1 MYSNK
6 LNLIVFLLFVLISTS
21 WSQTTGKIAGTVSDK
36 SSGEALVGANVL
48 LDGTQLGG
56 SVDQNGAYFIINVSP
71 GSYTLSFEML
81 GYKTVKVEN
90 VKVSVNRT
98 AYVNVTLAPSVL
110 TSDEVVVV
118 TADKFANK
126 KDQTSSMR
134 AVSSDQIDKLPV
146 ETISGVVQMQ
156 AGVVNGHF
164 RGGRSNEVSYM
175 IDGMPVVES
184 FGGNGSTVDLETESV
199 SDLEVITGTFNAEY
213 GRAMSGVV
221 NAVTKDGSPK
231 FKFSASAAS
240 GFYPTGHT
248 DVFIGLS
255 KIDFN
260 RNQDYRF
267 DVEGPILGNKL
278 TFFATLRYQ
287 NSKNHLNG
295 IRRFRVSDYS
305 DYSSDDP
312 SLWYS
317 EHTGD
322 GSFVPM
328 NQSNNVSA
336 MAKLTYKF
344 QDGAKMSLMY
354 NRNDDEWHGYNH
366 AFKYN
371 PDGVGAAYRVSDML
385 TIQFNQM
392 LSRSAF
398 YQINISALKNF
409 NGNYLYKNAAD
420 SARYVHDGY
429 LRSAGDVGFF
439 TGGQQK
445 GHNKRYLDDY
455 NAKFDLTWQPNKQHG
470 LKTGFLFTQH
480 NLDNREQQIRNS
492 YFNTDKENVL
502 LPVDGQLKYIYYRPV
517 VYGDESVYSDIYQV
531 KPYEFSAYLQD
542 KIELE
547 DMVLNIGLRGDYF
560 NPNTV
565 YPSDRRN
572 PGNQIFQ
579 GDASRTSVYN
589 KADASLQFSPR
600 IGLAYQLGDRAVLR
614 FSYGH
619 FFQMPPMYA
628 LYQNNSFLVA
638 PTDYSTTM
646 GNAQLKPQKTVS
658 YEFGLEQQLFD
669 GFNLGVAL
677 YYRDIYDLLSTKVIT
692 TYNQI
697 EYGLYTN
704 KDYGN
709 SRGLEI
715 KADYANGPFN
725 ANLNYTLQFTRGNAD
740 NPLQTFSRAGAS
752 QDPVKRLIVMSWDQR
767 HTLNLTVGYH
777 KNNWGISSTGY
788 YNSGSPYSWAPIS
801 LSRLA
806 DINFAPNND
815 YRPAQLSVDL
825 SANYTVPI
833 GNTQSVKFYLLGFN
847 ILDRLN
853 EIFVNSTTGRAYTAI
868 VLPSDL
874 NSHRQDFNDYYDRI
888 RDPGQYAAPRYIKFG
903 VSFNY

>member
-1 MYSNK
+1 MHFNK
-6 LNLIVFLLFVLISTS
+6 YNLVFLITLMFMATA
-21 WSQTTGKIAGTVSDK
+21 WSQTTGKIAGTVFDK
-36 SSGEALVGANVL
+36 ASGEPLAGANVL
-48 LDGTQLGG
+48 LEGTSLGA
-56 SVDQNGAYFIINVSP
+56 SVDGNGAYFIINVAP
-71 GSYTLSFEML
+71 GTYTLSFEML
-81 GYKTVKVEN
+81 GYKTVKVEK

-98 AYVNVTLAPSVL
+98 AYVSVKLSPAVL

-146 ETISGVVQMQ
+146 ETISAVVQMQ

-175 IDGMPVVES
+175 IDGLPVSEP

-221 NAVTKDGSPK
+221 NAVTKDGGPV
-231 FKFSASAAS
+231 FKVSASLAS
-240 GFYPTGHT
+240 GFYPTGHS
-248 DVFIGLS
+248 DVFIGLG
-255 KIDFN
+255 KIDPFRN
-260 RNQDYRF
+260 RDYRF
-267 DVEGPILGNKL
+267 DIEGPLWDKNL
-278 TFFATLRYQ
+278 TFFATLRIQ
-287 NSKNHLNG
+287 DNKNHLNG
-295 IRRFRVSDYS
+295 LRRFRVSDYS

-312 SLWYS
+312 SMWYT

-322 GSFVPM
+322 NSYVPM
-328 NQSNNVSA
+328 NRSHNLSA
-336 MAKLTYKF
+336 MVKLTYKF
-344 QDGAKMSLMY
+344 DNGAKISMMY
-354 NRNDDEWHGYNH
+354 NRNDDEWHNYIH

-371 PDGVGAAYRVSDML
+371 PDGVPASFRISDML
-385 TIQFNQM
+385 SLRFNQM
-392 LSRSAF
+392 LTKNAF
-398 YQINISALKNF
+398 YQVNLSALNNF
-409 NGNYLYKNAAD
+409 NGYYLYENALD
-420 SARYVHDGY
+420 STKYVHDGY
-429 LRSAGDVGFF
+429 LRGTENVGFF
-439 TGGQQK
+439 TGGQLK
-445 GHNKRYLDDY
+445 NHNKRYLQDY
-455 NAKFDLTWQPNKQHG
+455 NAKFDFTWQVNKQHG
-470 LKTGFLFTQH
+470 LKTGFLLTQH
-480 NLDNREQQIRNS
+480 NLDNTEQQIRNL

-502 LPVDGQLKYIYYRPV
+502 LPVDGKLKYIYYQPV
-517 VYGDESVYSDIYQV
+517 VYGNESIYSDIYKV
-531 KPYEFSAYLQD
+531 NPFEFSAYIQD

-565 YPSDRRN
+565 YPSDLRN

-579 GDASRTSVYN
+579 GDTSRSSVYK
-589 KADASLQFSPR
+589 KAPASFQLSPR
-600 IGLAYQLGDRAVLR
+600 IGLAYQLGDKAVLR

-619 FFQMPPMYA
+619 FFQMPPLYA

-638 PTDYSTTM
+638 PTDYVTTM
-646 GNAQLKPQKTVS
+646 GNARLKPQKTVS
-658 YEFGLEQQLFD
+658 YEFGLEQQLFA

-677 YYRDIYDLLSTKVIT
+677 YYRDIYDLLSTKVVT

-709 SRGLEI
+709 SRGLEL
-715 KADYANGPFN
+715 KADFTTGSFN

-767 HTLNLTVGYH
+767 HTLNLSVGWH
-777 KNNWGISSTGY
+777 QNNWGFSSTAY
-788 YNSGSPYSWAPIS
+788 YNSGSPYSWRPIS

-815 YRPAQLSVDL
+815 YRPTRLSVDI
-825 SANYTVPI
+825 SANYTLSL
-833 GNTQSVKFYLLGFN
+833 GDKQSLKFYLLGFN

-853 EIFVNSTTGRAYTAI
+853 EVFVNPTTGRAYTAI
-868 VLPSDL
+868 VLPSDID
-874 NSHRQDFNDYYDRI
+874 SHRQDFNDYFDRI
-888 RDPGQYAAPRYIKFG
+888 RDPGQYAAPRYLKLG
-903 VSFNY
+903 VTFNY

>member
-1 MYSNK
+1 MYFNK
-6 LNLIVFLLFVLISTS
+6 FRLIFLSIMLFAAAALA
-21 WSQTTGKIAGTVSDK
+21 QTTGKIAGSVFDK
-36 SSGEALVGANVL
+36 ASGDHLVGANVL
-48 LDGTQLGG
+48 LQGTSLGA
-56 SVDQNGAYFIINVSP
+56 SVDQNGAYFIINVAP
-71 GSYTLSFEML
+71 GTYTLSFEML
-81 GYKTVKVEN
+81 GYKTVKVKN

-98 AYVNVTLAPSVL
+98 AYVNVTLSATVL
-110 TSDEVVVV
+110 TSDDVVVV

-146 ETISGVVQMQ
+146 ETINAVVRMQ

-221 NAVTKDGSPK
+221 NAVTKDGGSV
-231 FKFSASAAS
+231 FKFSASAAA
-240 GFYPTGHT
+240 GFYPTAHS
-248 DVFIGLS
+248 DVFIGLG
-255 KIDFN
+255 KVDFN
-260 RNQDYRF
+260 RNRDFRF
-267 DVEGPILGNKL
+267 DIEGPLWTDKL

-287 NSKNHLNG
+287 NNKNHLNG

-312 SLWYS
+312 SLWYT

-322 GSFVPM
+322 NNFVPM
-328 NQSNNVSA
+328 NRSVNLSA

-344 QDGAKMSLMY
+344 DDGAKMSLMY
-354 NRNDDEWHGYNH
+354 NRNDDEWHNYSH
-366 AFKYN
+366 VFKYN
-371 PDGVGAAYRVSDML
+371 PDGVPASYRVSDML
-385 TIQFNQM
+385 TLQFNQM
-392 LSRSAF
+392 LSNSAF
-398 YQINISALKNF
+398 YQVNLSALKNF
-409 NGNYLYKNAAD
+409 NGYYLYANALD
-420 SARYVHDGY
+420 STKYVHDGY
-429 LRSAGDVGFF
+429 LRSAENVGFF
-439 TGGQQK
+439 TGGQLK
-445 GHNKRYLDDY
+445 NHNKRYLYDY
-455 NAKFDLTWQPNKQHG
+455 NAKFDLTWQVNKQHG

-480 NLDNREQQIRNS
+480 NLDNTEQQIRNL

-502 LPVDGQLKYIYYRPV
+502 LPVDGKLKFIYYRPV
-517 VYGDESVYSDIYQV
+517 VYGNESVYSDIYKV
-531 KPYEFSAYLQD
+531 NPYEFSAYLQD

-579 GDASRTSVYN
+579 GDASRSSIYK
-589 KADASLQFSPR
+589 KAAASLQLSPR

-638 PTDYSTTM
+638 PTDYATTM
-646 GNAQLKPQKTVS
+646 GNARLKPQKTVS
-658 YEFGLEQQLFD
+658 YEFGLEQQLLT

-715 KADYANGPFN
+715 KTDFSSGSFS

-752 QDPVKRLIVMSWDQR
+752 KDPVKRLIVMSWDQR
-767 HTLNLTVGYH
+767 HTLNLTVGWH
-777 KNNWGISSTGY
+777 QKRWGFSTTGY
-788 YNSGSPYSWAPIS
+788 YNSGAPYSWAPIS

-825 SANYTVPI
+825 SANYTFPL
-833 GNTQSVKFYLLGFN
+833 GDRRSVKLYFLGFN

-853 EIFVNSTTGRAYTAI
+853 EVFVNPTTGRAYTAI
-868 VLPSDL
+868 VLPSDI
-874 NSHRQDFNDYYDRI
+874 NSHRQDFNDYFDRI
-888 RDPGQYAAPRYIKFG
+888 RNPGQYAAPRYLKFG
-903 VSFNY
+903 VTFNY